1 MKLYDEL
8 KDGGYHS
15 SIISTFNVDIT
26 FYDQV
31 VQHRL
36 RSIGC
41 TNNILLVD
49 DNMWRQTVGLE
60 SIVPRFIGRS
70 YILWPVDASSDGGQP
85 FSCFH
90 PKLFLQL
97 GKRQG
102 RLIVGSANMTLKGYA
117 HNQEILAEIKWSQR
131 DEGAEALA
139 SRSIIRKSYDYLSGF
154 LDRRIPSVEQKL
166 TQIER
171 EAPWL
176 MEAVATDDVFDL
188 ANGEQSGFLVGRSPD
203 GGIAKRFADWV
214 GDEQV
219 NRLMIVSPYWNEKM
233 DAAHYLRERF
243 DDAETHLLLQPK
255 TASFPASGDVLN
267 EFQPRELQVTDDA
280 TSRFLH
286 AKIIVAEGTQFDHV
300 LIGSANCTFAA
311 LGSAGH
317 SGLNHEACLYR
328 RLPAGWAKQHLKL
341 DVENFQPIDWSDLSG
356 QIDPED
362 ALEEISSMPRLP
374 GMVEINGEFL
384 MWWPALG
391 INAENAQCLVLDDNN
406 TVLYEFDAAQRT
418 DKSRVLF
425 IAADLDQPI
434 ERVKFRLPDG
444 VETAV
449 AYVHDRDY
457 LRKIARGTGG
467 SNLQNAIDS
476 LRTGEND
483 AIAFLDILHR
493 LKTEDFSKIDL
504 NKAMPANRNVANRNN
519 EGEEAPQ
526 ESANGNDNS
535 YTLEEFLRGR
545 DRAGLTATGKSGI
558 LSAHDATF
566 TDLLDML
573 RHVSFGR
580 DVSSVI
586 EVGTPE
592 VDDSIYNDEIGENN
606 EDQEPEDESKAS
618 SNSGEPETPPEKP
631 SGEKPEKSTVARA
644 RTKLN
649 QEVQLFSKKLRDLDL
664 HAAVPYNLSL
674 ELWLHLIMLAL
685 GIRSTDN
692 ERLLGV
698 NPKDQEGY
706 YPRLVATLLNF
717 FFAHPE
723 PSVFR
728 RIEIDPTND
737 IIPDDI
743 YELIPISA
751 WSVCLS
757 LAIDTKL
764 GAQSFEKYLNPV
776 ADKIYDEINKASTL
790 INIADLR
797 HQILELNNHQQD
809 LPVSPEE
816 IMKIHDSLILKI
828 K

>member
-1 MKLYDEL
+1 VKLYDEL

-60 SIVPRFIGRS
+60 SIIPRFIGRS
-70 YILWPVDASSDGGQP
+70 YILWPVDASSGGGQP

-102 RLIVGSANMTLKGYA
+102 RLIIGSANMTLKGYA
-117 HNQEILAEIKWSQR
+117 HNQEILAEIKWSQS
-131 DEGAEALA
+131 DEGVEALA
-139 SRSIIRKSYDYLSGF
+139 TRSIIRKAYDYLSGF
-154 LDRRIPSVEQKL
+154 LDRRIPSVEHKL

-176 MEAVATDDVFDL
+176 MEAAAAEDVFDL

-203 GGIAKRFADWV
+203 GGIARRFADWV

-219 NRLMIVSPYWNEKM
+219 NRLVIVSPYWNEKM

-243 DDAETHLLLQPK
+243 DDADTYLLLQPK
-255 TASFPASGDVLN
+255 TASFPASEDVLN
-267 EFQPRELQVTDDA
+267 EFQPRELQVKEDA

-286 AKIIVAEGTQFDHV
+286 AKIIVAEGIQFDHV

-341 DVENFQPIDWSDLSG
+341 DADNLQPVDWSDLSS

-362 ALEEISSMPRLP
+362 NLEDISLMPRLP
-374 GMVEINGEFL
+374 GMVEINGEYL
-384 MWWPALG
+384 TWWPAPG
-391 INAENAQCLVLDDNN
+391 INAENAQCLVIDGNN
-406 TVLYEFDAAQRT
+406 TVLYELDAAQRT
-418 DKSRVLF
+418 DKNRVLF
-425 IAADLDQPI
+425 IADGREQPI
-434 ERVKFRLPDG
+434 ERVKFRLEDG
-444 VETAV
+444 AETAV
-449 AYVHDRDY
+449 AYVHDREN
-457 LRKIARGTGG
+457 LRKIARGSGG

-476 LRTGEND
+476 LRAGEND

-493 LKTEDFSKIDL
+493 LKSEDFSKIDL
-504 NKAMPANRNVANRNN
+504 NKAIPANRNVAHGDNA
-519 EGEEAPQ
+519 GEEAQ
-526 ESANGNDNS
+526 EEPSNGNDSS
-535 YTLEEFLRGR
+535 YTLDEFLKGR
-545 DRAGLTATGKSGI
+545 ERAGLTAAGKSGI

-586 EVGTPE
+586 EVDAPE
-592 VDDSIYNDEIGENN
+592 LDDTIYNDEIGEN
-606 EDQEPEDESKAS
+606 DEGEAAA
-618 SNSGEPETPPEKP
+618 NLGEPETPPVEPSKEKV
-631 SGEKPEKSTVARA
+631 ERSTVAKA

-664 HAAVPYNLSL
+664 HAAVPYSLSL

-723 PSVFR
+723 PSVYR
-728 RIEIDPTND
+728 RIEIDPTHD

-764 GAQSFEKYLNPV
+764 GAKSFEKYLNPV
-776 ADKIYDEINKASTL
+776 AEKIYEEIRKASAL
-790 INIADLR
+790 INISDLR
-797 HQILELNNHQQD
+797 HHILELNSHQQD

-816 IMKIHDSLILKI
+816 ILKIHDLLILENK
-828 K
+828 